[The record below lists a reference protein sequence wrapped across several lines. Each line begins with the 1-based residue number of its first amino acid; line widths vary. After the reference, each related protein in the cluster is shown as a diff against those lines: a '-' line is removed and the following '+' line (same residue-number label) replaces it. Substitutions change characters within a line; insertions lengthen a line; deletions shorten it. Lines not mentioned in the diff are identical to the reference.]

1 MGATLGATGNKVV
14 SSIHINQMDM
24 MLFRVSPCH
33 QNSAPNC
40 SQLGVSICASRKP
53 RGDRT
58 HSACARGVRD
68 LTRRAVSSTL
78 FCPLFSQNLHQLFR
92 QGTRTLPYAARNYA
106 CVGASGLT
114 AGLDGQPN
122 TEAVIVTERITSV
135 RGKRVLSRSTR
146 GWYRHL
152 HETRSGIHSR
162 VASSL
167 YA

>member
-1 MGATLGATGNKVV
+1 MFSINELNQLDMFVCLV
-14 SSIHINQMDM
+14 SD
-24 MLFRVSPCH
+24 CH

-40 SQLGVSICASRKP
+40 SQLGVFICASRKP

-92 QGTRTLPYAARNYA
+92 RGTRTLPYAARNYA
-106 CVGASGLT
+106 CVGVSGLT
-114 AGLDGQPN
+114 AGLDDQPI
-122 TEAVIVTERITSV
+122 TEAVIGTERITSV
-135 RGKRVLSRSTR
+135 RGKRVLSRLTR

-162 VASSL
+162 VASSP